1 MSILYKDKAES
12 AQTSAFWEAVKSRR
26 TIYSIGKEEIVSAEQ
41 VEQIVKDAVLH
52 VPSAFN
58 SQSAR
63 VVLLFGAQ
71 SDQLWELAKKTLKAI
86 VPSANFPDTEA
97 KLNGFQAGYGTVLFF
112 EDQNVVKGLQ
122 EQFAL
127 YKDNFPIWSLQSSGM
142 LQFAVW
148 TALEEAG
155 LGVNLQHYNPL
166 IDEQVKAAWS
176 IPENWKL
183 LSEMPFGKPLVAA
196 GEKDF
201 SPIEDRVKIFR

>member
-26 TIYSIGKEEIVSAEQ
+26 TIYSIGKDEIVSAEQ

-183 LSEMPFGKPLVAA
+183 LSEMPFGKPLAAA

>member
-183 LSEMPFGKPLVAA
+183 LSEMPFGKPLAAA